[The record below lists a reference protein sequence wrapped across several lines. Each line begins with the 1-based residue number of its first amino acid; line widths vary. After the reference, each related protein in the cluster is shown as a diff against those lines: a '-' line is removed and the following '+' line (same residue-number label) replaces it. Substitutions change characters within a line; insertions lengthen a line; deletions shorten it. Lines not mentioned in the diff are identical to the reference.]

1 MERMILLTG
10 KGGVGK
16 TSLAGAH
23 ALASAQTGNRT
34 LLASMDAA
42 HNLSDLFGCR
52 PAPNPTEVA
61 PYLEITEIDAQRVCE
76 QEFAD
81 MNAALARLIT
91 SAADDEVVDLPGFD
105 PLFFLLRVHQLAASG
120 RYDRIILDLAPTGET
135 LTLLQLP
142 ELLRWWMERVFPLQK
157 LAVRSLRPL
166 VKGVWKIELPNA
178 RAMNDIERLYQ
189 HLQTIQA
196 LLKDPATTSVRLVTL
211 PERMVIEET
220 RRNYLYLNLYGYS
233 VDHVF
238 VNGILPADD
247 VAPFFRDWIG
257 HQRTHLAEIDAS
269 FGHLPITRVPR
280 FPTDLVGLD
289 DIASLAGVALND
301 DAFAARED
309 LAHERYLTAEGGYDL
324 ELPMP
329 GATSGD
335 VRLHLTASDLA
346 LRIGNFQ
353 RNIPLPATLH
363 AHDVAGA
370 KLRDGLLTI
379 QFRKAAS

>member
-1 MERMILLTG
+1 MDRMILLTG

-23 ALASAQTGNRT
+23 AFASAQAGHRT

-52 PAPNPTEVA
+52 PVPDPTEVA
-61 PYLEITEIDAQRVCE
+61 PRLEITEVDAQRVCE

-81 MNAALARLIT
+81 MNAALARLVT
-91 SAADDEVVDLPGFD
+91 SAADDEIVDLPGFD
-105 PLFFLLRVHQLAASG
+105 PLFFLLRVHQLATSG

-135 LTLLQLP
+135 LALLQLP
-142 ELLRWWMERVFPLQK
+142 ELLTWWMERIFPLQK
-157 LAVRSLRPL
+157 LAVRTLRPL
-166 VKGVWKIELPNA
+166 VKGVWKIELPDTH
-178 RAMNDIERLYQ
+178 AMNDIERLYQ
-189 HLQTIQA
+189 RLQSVQA
-196 LLKDPATTSVRLVTL
+196 LLKNPRIASVRLVTL

-220 RRNYLYLNLYGYS
+220 RRSYLYLNLYGYS
-233 VDHVF
+233 VDHIF
-238 VNGILPADD
+238 VNGVLPVSDA
-247 VAPFFRDWIG
+247 APFFRNWIG
-257 HQRTHLAEIDAS
+257 HQHTHLAEIDAS
-269 FGHLPITRVPR
+269 FGHLPITRIPR
-280 FPTDLVGLD
+280 FPTDLVGFAD
-289 DIASLAGVALND
+289 VDRLAAAALSD
-301 DAFAARED
+301 DAFEVRED

-335 VRLHLTASDLA
+335 VRLHLTASNLS

-363 AHDVAGA
+363 THDVAGA